1 MASRHQNI
9 IIEQAASFSANV
21 AAYINTSS
29 SETLNVVYGHTA
41 NAAIKRTFEHGNVAA
56 TFNVWI
62 MPFPNVAYVNIQLN
76 PANTVILNGK
86 YVYDV
91 LVKNSDTGVATRIVE
106 GIATVTPGVAR

>member
-1 MASRHQNI
+1 MAYKRDI
-9 IIEQAASFSANV
+9 TIEQGATFSANV

-29 SETLNVVYGHTA
+29 TQTLNVVAGYTA

-62 MPFPNVAYVNIQLN
+62 MPFPNIGYVNIQLN
-76 PANTVILNGK
+76 PANTVVLSGK

-91 LVKNSDTGVATRIVE
+91 LVKNSYTGVATRIVE
-106 GIATVTPGVAR
+106 GVASIAPGVAR